1 MRIVIIGGG
10 VAGLGIGW
18 RLRQKGAE
26 VTVLERA
33 QPGHGAT
40 WASAG
45 MLAVAGELGDADNA
59 EAKFARQSR
68 ALWPAFAAEIEETS
82 GVRIGYHENGALI
95 AALTPEDAA
104 SLHAAPGIQLL
115 TPLEARAM
123 EPMLTPRIAA
133 ALFAPDE
140 AQVNSRALGEALA
153 RAFQRAG
160 GKLLSNETVLRIDTE
175 AGRAVAA
182 RTPYGRYEADA
193 FVLAAGAW
201 CRNIEGLP
209 REAVP
214 PVTPVKG
221 QMLALA
227 PPEAATLPGR
237 VVWGGG
243 VYMVPRGEHLL
254 IGATMENAGF
264 DTAVTQDARRHL
276 AAGAFS
282 VMPELE
288 SWSVADHWAGLR
300 PGSPD
305 GLPLLGPS
313 VLEGLYVASGQF
325 RNGILYAP
333 AVAELLCRL
342 VLKPAEEELA
352 FDPRRFA
359 RGPSSAHLESPRK

>member
-18 RLRQKGAE
+18 RLRQKGVE
-26 VTVLERA
+26 VTVLDRA
-33 QPGHGAT
+33 QPGQGAT

-45 MLAVAGELGDADNA
+45 MLAVAGELGDADADNA
-59 EAKFARQSR
+59 EARFARQSR
-68 ALWPAFAAEIEETS
+68 ALWPAFAAETEEAS
-82 GVRIGYHENGALI
+82 GLSIGYRENGALI
-95 AALTPEDAA
+95 AALGAEEAQG
-104 SLHAAPGIQLL
+104 LHPAPGVQRL
-115 TPLEARAM
+115 TQAEARAL
-123 EPMLTPRIAA
+123 EPMLTPGIAA
-133 ALFAPDE
+133 ALFAPGE

-153 RAFQRAG
+153 CAFQLAG
-160 GKLLSNETVLRIDTE
+160 GKLLPNEPVLRIDTE
-175 AGRAVAA
+175 GSRATAA

-201 CRNIEGLP
+201 SGKIEGLP

-221 QMLALA
+221 QMIALA
-227 PPEAATLPGR
+227 PPDGAVLPRR

-243 VYMVPRGEHLL
+243 VYLVPREEHLL
-254 IGATMENAGF
+254 VGATMEHAGF
-264 DTAVTQDARRHL
+264 DTAVTQEGGRHL
-276 AAGAFS
+276 AEGAYA
-282 VMPELE
+282 VMPELS

-313 VLEGLYVASGQF
+313 VLDGLYVATGQF

-333 AVAELLCRL
+333 AVADLLCHL
-342 VLKPAEEELA
+342 LTEPTSEPLA

-359 RGPSSAHLESPRK
+359 